1 MNILIIGYG
10 KMGKMVEE
18 IALSKSDT
26 IVGIIDKE
34 EDWQTFDKNN
44 KYKDIVAIDFSIP
57 SKVLDNIEK
66 AWERNIAIVVGT
78 TGWYDKLEEIT
89 QRANQEKKTLF
100 WASNFSI
107 GVFLFNKLNAYLAD
121 MMKEYSDYNPSIKEI
136 HHIHKLDAPSG
147 TAITLAQTLVENHNI
162 EKQNLNIESVREGE
176 VCGTHIINYYSEVDD
191 IEIKHTAHSRKG
203 FASGAVMAAHWLKG
217 KQGVFTM
224 KDSDKSDDKVIA
236 IPFGDPQYNGFSDIS
251 ELPHHI
257 FEELKHFL
265 LVYKQLENKSVD
277 VKAVHTIAKDRETQK
292 SS

>member
-1 MNILIIGYG
+1 
-10 KMGKMVEE
+10 MGKMVEE

-78 TGWYDKLEEIT
+78 TGWYDKLEEFT

-147 TAITLAQTLVENHNI
+147 TAITLAQTLVENHSI

-224 KDSDKSDDKVIA
+224 KDFI
-236 IPFGDPQYNGFSDIS
+236 N
-251 ELPHHI
+251 L
-257 FEELKHFL
+257 
-265 LVYKQLENKSVD
+265 
-277 VKAVHTIAKDRETQK
+277 
-292 SS
+292 

>member
-44 KYKDIVAIDFSIP
+44 TYKDIVAIDFSIP

-176 VCGTHIINYYSEVDD
+176 VCGTHIRNYYSEVDD

-224 KDSDKSDDKVIA
+224 KDFI
-236 IPFGDPQYNGFSDIS
+236 N
-251 ELPHHI
+251 L
-257 FEELKHFL
+257 
-265 LVYKQLENKSVD
+265 
-277 VKAVHTIAKDRETQK
+277 
-292 SS
+292 

>member
-78 TGWYDKLEEIT
+78 TGWYDNLEEIT

-224 KDSDKSDDKVIA
+224 KDFI
-236 IPFGDPQYNGFSDIS
+236 N
-251 ELPHHI
+251 L
-257 FEELKHFL
+257 
-265 LVYKQLENKSVD
+265 
-277 VKAVHTIAKDRETQK
+277 
-292 SS
+292 

>member
-44 KYKDIVAIDFSIP
+44 TYKDIVAIDFSIP

-147 TAITLAQTLVENHNI
+147 TAITLAQTLVENHSI

-203 FASGAVMAAHWLKG
+203 FASGAVMAAHWLLG
-217 KQGVFTM
+217 KKGVFTM
-224 KDSDKSDDKVIA
+224 KDFI
-236 IPFGDPQYNGFSDIS
+236 N
-251 ELPHHI
+251 L
-257 FEELKHFL
+257 
-265 LVYKQLENKSVD
+265 
-277 VKAVHTIAKDRETQK
+277 
-292 SS
+292 

>member
-1 MNILIIGYG
+1 MNILIVGYG

-78 TGWYDKLEEIT
+78 TGWYDKLEKIT

-224 KDSDKSDDKVIA
+224 KDFI
-236 IPFGDPQYNGFSDIS
+236 N
-251 ELPHHI
+251 L
-257 FEELKHFL
+257 
-265 LVYKQLENKSVD
+265 
-277 VKAVHTIAKDRETQK
+277 
-292 SS
+292 

>member
-44 KYKDIVAIDFSIP
+44 TYKDIVAIDFSIP

-176 VCGTHIINYYSEVDD
+176 VCGTHIINYYSVVDD

-224 KDSDKSDDKVIA
+224 KDFI
-236 IPFGDPQYNGFSDIS
+236 N
-251 ELPHHI
+251 L
-257 FEELKHFL
+257 
-265 LVYKQLENKSVD
+265 
-277 VKAVHTIAKDRETQK
+277 
-292 SS
+292 

>member
-1 MNILIIGYG
+1 
-10 KMGKMVEE
+10 MGKMVEE

-78 TGWYDKLEEIT
+78 TGWYDKLEKIT

-224 KDSDKSDDKVIA
+224 KDFI
-236 IPFGDPQYNGFSDIS
+236 N
-251 ELPHHI
+251 L
-257 FEELKHFL
+257 
-265 LVYKQLENKSVD
+265 
-277 VKAVHTIAKDRETQK
+277 
-292 SS
+292 

>member
-1 MNILIIGYG
+1 
-10 KMGKMVEE
+10 MGKMVEE

-78 TGWYDKLEEIT
+78 TGWYDKLEQIT

-224 KDSDKSDDKVIA
+224 KDFI
-236 IPFGDPQYNGFSDIS
+236 N
-251 ELPHHI
+251 L
-257 FEELKHFL
+257 
-265 LVYKQLENKSVD
+265 
-277 VKAVHTIAKDRETQK
+277 
-292 SS
+292 

>member
-1 MNILIIGYG
+1 
-10 KMGKMVEE
+10 MGKMVEE

-34 EDWQTFDKNN
+34 EDWATFDKNN
-44 KYKDIVAIDFSIP
+44 SFKDVVAIDFSIP
-57 SKVLDNIEK
+57 SKVLENIEK

-89 QRANQEKKTLF
+89 EKAKQNNKTLF

-224 KDSDKSDDKVIA
+224 KDFI
-236 IPFGDPQYNGFSDIS
+236 N
-251 ELPHHI
+251 L
-257 FEELKHFL
+257 
-265 LVYKQLENKSVD
+265 
-277 VKAVHTIAKDRETQK
+277 
-292 SS
+292 

>member
-34 EDWQTFDKNN
+34 EDWATFDKNN
-44 KYKDIVAIDFSIP
+44 SFKDVVAIDFSIP
-57 SKVLDNIEK
+57 SKVLENIEK

-89 QRANQEKKTLF
+89 EKAKQNNKTLF

-107 GVFLFNKLNAYLAD
+107 GVFIFNKLNAYLANI
-121 MMKEYSDYNPSIKEI
+121 MKDYPEYNPSIKEI

-147 TAITLAQTLVENHNI
+147 TAITLAQTLADNLNI
-162 EKQNLNIESVREGE
+162 AQENLNIESIREGE
-176 VCGTHIINYYSEVDD
+176 VCGTHTIKYSSVVDD
-191 IEIKHTAHSRKG
+191 IEITHAAHNRRG
-203 FASGAVMAAHWLKG
+203 FALGAVMAAHWLVG

-224 KDSDKSDDKVIA
+224 KDFI
-236 IPFGDPQYNGFSDIS
+236 N
-251 ELPHHI
+251 L
-257 FEELKHFL
+257 
-265 LVYKQLENKSVD
+265 
-277 VKAVHTIAKDRETQK
+277 
-292 SS
+292 

>member
-1 MNILIIGYG
+1 
-10 KMGKMVEE
+10 MGKMVEE

-34 EDWQTFDKNN
+34 EDWQIFDKNN

-224 KDSDKSDDKVIA
+224 KDFI
-236 IPFGDPQYNGFSDIS
+236 N
-251 ELPHHI
+251 L
-257 FEELKHFL
+257 
-265 LVYKQLENKSVD
+265 
-277 VKAVHTIAKDRETQK
+277 
-292 SS
+292 

>member
-1 MNILIIGYG
+1 
-10 KMGKMVEE
+10 MGKMVEE

-162 EKQNLNIESVREGE
+162 EKENLNIESVREGE

-224 KDSDKSDDKVIA
+224 KDFI
-236 IPFGDPQYNGFSDIS
+236 N
-251 ELPHHI
+251 L
-257 FEELKHFL
+257 
-265 LVYKQLENKSVD
+265 
-277 VKAVHTIAKDRETQK
+277 
-292 SS
+292 

>member
-1 MNILIIGYG
+1 
-10 KMGKMVEE
+10 MGKMVEE

-44 KYKDIVAIDFSIP
+44 TYKDIVAIDFSIP
-57 SKVLDNIEK
+57 SKVLGNIEK

-89 QRANQEKKTLF
+89 QRANQDKKTLF

-224 KDSDKSDDKVIA
+224 KDFI
-236 IPFGDPQYNGFSDIS
+236 N
-251 ELPHHI
+251 L
-257 FEELKHFL
+257 
-265 LVYKQLENKSVD
+265 
-277 VKAVHTIAKDRETQK
+277 
-292 SS
+292 

>member
-78 TGWYDKLEEIT
+78 TGWYDKLEETT

-224 KDSDKSDDKVIA
+224 KDFI
-236 IPFGDPQYNGFSDIS
+236 N
-251 ELPHHI
+251 L
-257 FEELKHFL
+257 
-265 LVYKQLENKSVD
+265 
-277 VKAVHTIAKDRETQK
+277 
-292 SS
+292 

>member
-1 MNILIIGYG
+1 
-10 KMGKMVEE
+10 MGKMVEE

-44 KYKDIVAIDFSIP
+44 TYKDIVAIDFSIP

-147 TAITLAQTLVENHNI
+147 TAIILAQTLVENHNI

-224 KDSDKSDDKVIA
+224 KDFI
-236 IPFGDPQYNGFSDIS
+236 N
-251 ELPHHI
+251 L
-257 FEELKHFL
+257 
-265 LVYKQLENKSVD
+265 
-277 VKAVHTIAKDRETQK
+277 
-292 SS
+292 

>member
-44 KYKDIVAIDFSIP
+44 TYKDIVAIDFSIP

-224 KDSDKSDDKVIA
+224 KDFI
-236 IPFGDPQYNGFSDIS
+236 N
-251 ELPHHI
+251 L
-257 FEELKHFL
+257 
-265 LVYKQLENKSVD
+265 
-277 VKAVHTIAKDRETQK
+277 
-292 SS
+292 

>member
-10 KMGKMVEE
+10 KMGKMVEV

-44 KYKDIVAIDFSIP
+44 TYKDIVAIDFSIP

-224 KDSDKSDDKVIA
+224 KDFI
-236 IPFGDPQYNGFSDIS
+236 N
-251 ELPHHI
+251 L
-257 FEELKHFL
+257 
-265 LVYKQLENKSVD
+265 
-277 VKAVHTIAKDRETQK
+277 
-292 SS
+292 

>member
-44 KYKDIVAIDFSIP
+44 TYKDIVAIDFSIP

-147 TAITLAQTLVENHNI
+147 TAITLGETLVENHNI

-224 KDSDKSDDKVIA
+224 KDFI
-236 IPFGDPQYNGFSDIS
+236 N
-251 ELPHHI
+251 L
-257 FEELKHFL
+257 
-265 LVYKQLENKSVD
+265 
-277 VKAVHTIAKDRETQK
+277 
-292 SS
+292 

>member
-1 MNILIIGYG
+1 
-10 KMGKMVEE
+10 MGKMVEE

-26 IVGIIDKE
+26 IVGVIDKD

-224 KDSDKSDDKVIA
+224 KDFI
-236 IPFGDPQYNGFSDIS
+236 N
-251 ELPHHI
+251 L
-257 FEELKHFL
+257 
-265 LVYKQLENKSVD
+265 
-277 VKAVHTIAKDRETQK
+277 
-292 SS
+292 

>member
-1 MNILIIGYG
+1 
-10 KMGKMVEE
+10 MGKMVEE

-26 IVGIIDKE
+26 IVGIIDKD
-34 EDWQTFDKNN
+34 EDWESFDKNN
-44 KYKDIVAIDFSIP
+44 SFKDVVAIDFSIP

-89 QRANQEKKTLF
+89 EKAKQNNKTLF

-107 GVFLFNKLNAYLAD
+107 GVFIFNKLNAYLANI
-121 MMKEYSDYNPSIKEI
+121 MKDYPEYNPSIKEI

-147 TAITLAQTLVENHNI
+147 TAITLAQTLADNLNI
-162 EKQNLNIESVREGE
+162 AQENLNIESIREGE

-224 KDSDKSDDKVIA
+224 KDFI
-236 IPFGDPQYNGFSDIS
+236 N
-251 ELPHHI
+251 L
-257 FEELKHFL
+257 
-265 LVYKQLENKSVD
+265 
-277 VKAVHTIAKDRETQK
+277 
-292 SS
+292 

>member
-1 MNILIIGYG
+1 
-10 KMGKMVEE
+10 MGKMVEE

-44 KYKDIVAIDFSIP
+44 TYKDIVAIDFSIP

-89 QRANQEKKTLF
+89 EKAKQNNKTLF

-107 GVFLFNKLNAYLAD
+107 GVFIFNKLNAYLANI
-121 MMKEYSDYNPSIKEI
+121 MKDYPEYNPSIKEI

-147 TAITLAQTLVENHNI
+147 TAITLAQTLADNLNI
-162 EKQNLNIESVREGE
+162 AQENLNIESIREGE

-224 KDSDKSDDKVIA
+224 KDFI
-236 IPFGDPQYNGFSDIS
+236 N
-251 ELPHHI
+251 L
-257 FEELKHFL
+257 
-265 LVYKQLENKSVD
+265 
-277 VKAVHTIAKDRETQK
+277 
-292 SS
+292 

>member
-1 MNILIIGYG
+1 
-10 KMGKMVEE
+10 MGKMVEE

-44 KYKDIVAIDFSIP
+44 TYKDIVAIDFSIP

-217 KQGVFTM
+217 KQGFFTM
-224 KDSDKSDDKVIA
+224 KDFI
-236 IPFGDPQYNGFSDIS
+236 N
-251 ELPHHI
+251 L
-257 FEELKHFL
+257 
-265 LVYKQLENKSVD
+265 
-277 VKAVHTIAKDRETQK
+277 
-292 SS
+292 

>member
-44 KYKDIVAIDFSIP
+44 TYKDIVAIDFSIP

-107 GVFLFNKLNAYLAD
+107 GVFLFNKLNAYLAN

-224 KDSDKSDDKVIA
+224 KDFI
-236 IPFGDPQYNGFSDIS
+236 N
-251 ELPHHI
+251 L
-257 FEELKHFL
+257 
-265 LVYKQLENKSVD
+265 
-277 VKAVHTIAKDRETQK
+277 
-292 SS
+292 